1 MKPAFVKKNT
11 EGGAAGLD
19 WEAGEVKAINPY
31 LADELVRLSHGDYE
45 IVQEGEFT
53 PPAPVHNHQ
62 GTEFLQMESNGAGI
76 NIHRQETSVVEVEV
90 EVEGSTE
97 KSTAIAAR
105 LTDESDKTVKKVGRP
120 RKTPEHSS
128 AE

>member
-1 MKPAFVKKNT
+1 MKPAFVKKHT

-62 GTEFLQMESNGAGI
+62 GTEFLQIKSDGNGI
-76 NIHRQETSVVEVEV
+76 NIHRQEASVVEVEV
-90 EVEGSTE
+90 EESTAENAAVAEKLTEVTE
-97 KSTAIAAR
+97 KA
-105 LTDESDKTVKKVGRP
+105 VKKVGRQ
-120 RKTPEHSS
+120 KKKPEIDST
-128 AE
+128 E